1 MTVKSKFNIVS
12 EGYEIKEVNKFLKIV
27 TSEFEKLID
36 KNQGLEREI
45 KTLTAKISQLE
56 NETNSV
62 DFYKDELDSYL
73 EKRKIDKESLEL
85 ELSTLEEKVEEYQKA
100 INTLFHDHIEI
111 INKIK

>member
-1 MTVKSKFNIVS
+1 MTAKSKFNIVS
-12 EGYEIKEVNKFLKIV
+12 EGYDVKEVNKFLKIV

-45 KTLTAKISQLE
+45 KALNSKITELE
-56 NETNSV
+56 KETSSV

-73 EKRKIDKESLEL
+73 EKRRIDKESLEL
-85 ELSTLEEKVEEYQKA
+85 ELSSLEEKVEEYQRT
-100 INTLFHDHIEI
+100 INKLFHDHIEI